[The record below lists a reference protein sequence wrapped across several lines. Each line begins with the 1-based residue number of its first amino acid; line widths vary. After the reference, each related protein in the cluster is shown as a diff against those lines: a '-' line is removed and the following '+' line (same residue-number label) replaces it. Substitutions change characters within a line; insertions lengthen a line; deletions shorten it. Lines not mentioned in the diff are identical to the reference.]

1 MKLQVL
7 SNLNYPIGN
16 IINQELSNASESK
29 IAVAF
34 MKYTGLKVIQESL
47 INTLEK
53 KGQVEIIAG
62 LDFKTTDPKAIKFLI
77 DLKSDFKSLKFFCF
91 GDKKDNK
98 TDIVFHPKIYLFKND
113 KELTSIIGSTN
124 LTGGG
129 LMTNFEVNTII
140 KEQQP
145 LYYSQLDSIYNSV
158 KFTPTIFEPDEDY
171 LLNYSDVY
179 KAFEKNQEK
188 AEKDKGIKRIIKNIE
203 RKEKELPGTYP
214 TMRSMIIEAIKS
226 LGSTNKYV
234 QLQDIGDYVLNKI
247 KSENLDFNLTNF
259 RANLRKTIYIDL
271 EGNGGNH
278 NKELFKT
285 KEKYS
290 GLFSLTDK
298 GKIYEGR

>member
-7 SNLNYPIGN
+7 SNINYPVGN
-16 IINQELSNASESK
+16 IINQELTNAIDTK

-34 MKYTGLKVIQESL
+34 MKYTGIKVIQESL

-53 KGQVEIIAG
+53 NGQVEIIAG

-77 DLKSDFKSLKFFCF
+77 DLKSEFKYLKFFCF
-91 GDKKDNK
+91 GDKKENK
-98 TDIVFHPKIYLFKND
+98 TDIVFHPKIYLFKN
-113 KELTSIIGSTN
+113 KNELTSIIGSTN

-140 KEQQP
+140 KEKQP

-171 LLNYSDVY
+171 LLGYSDVY
-179 KAFEKNQEK
+179 KAFEKNHEN
-188 AEKDKGIKRIIKNIE
+188 AVKDKGVKRIIKDIE

-214 TMRSMIIEAIKS
+214 TMRSMIIEAIKTKS
-226 LGSTNKYV
+226 LDNEFV

-247 KSENLDFNLTNF
+247 ESENLDFNLTNF
-259 RANLRKTIYIDL
+259 RANLRKAIYIDL
-271 EGNGGNH
+271 EGNGGNY
-278 NKELFKT
+278 NKELFTT

-290 GLFSLTDK
+290 GLFRLTDK
-298 GKIYEGR
+298 GKKYEGR